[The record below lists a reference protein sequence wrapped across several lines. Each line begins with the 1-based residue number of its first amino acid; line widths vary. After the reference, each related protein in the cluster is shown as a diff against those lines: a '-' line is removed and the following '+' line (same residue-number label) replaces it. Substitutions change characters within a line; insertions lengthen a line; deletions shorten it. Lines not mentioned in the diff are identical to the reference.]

1 MPGRVFNLY
10 EAKTALSSLV
20 DRAAEGEVIYIA
32 KAGKVKAKLV
42 PTRTPRKRREPGG
55 WERKVRIAPD
65 FDAPLPPGI
74 RAGFEGPGRGRR

>member
-42 PTRTPRKRREPGG
+42 PTGAPRKRRRPGG
-55 WERKVRIAPD
+55 WERKVTIAPD
-65 FDAPLPPGI
+65 FDAPLPPTI
-74 RAGFEGPGRGRR
+74 RAGFEGRSRGRR